1 MARRT
6 GRAWLAALAAAAS
19 LGACFDSGTRYV
31 DGPPVVPQ
39 AVCTVGATRCTNDF
53 ERCRDSGG
61 TPAWVAEEACG
72 VNGKVCALELERC
85 TPCLPNSRGCD
96 GIDVVQ
102 CDAQGELGAVIE
114 ICDPA
119 NGDACRNGACL
130 DLCNEAQIEKSNV
143 GCTYWAVD
151 LDNANIDAT
160 SNAAAQQFAV
170 VVSNPQPDVPAVVRV
185 FQDNGQPGAAPTPLE
200 IASAVIAPLNLVVLK
215 LGPREVDGSEPGSY
229 DTGTHTALTRHAY
242 KLESDF
248 PVVAYQF
255 NPLENVNVFSNDA
268 SLLKP
273 QEAFDNISPGALRS
287 AYVVGGWPQ
296 TIAVT
301 DDPNTNFNPND
312 PINLRA
318 FLTLV
323 GTREATKVRVH
334 TTAAVVG
341 GGPVPATP
349 AGGVIEAEL
358 GAFDVLNLETG
369 DFNADFTGTFVEAD
383 GPIAAFVGNEASDA
397 PHFETLVDR
406 RCCADHLED
415 QLDPIR
421 TAGFRFAI
429 PHSPSRTRTVQQAG
443 GDIGV
448 VAEPDFVR
456 FVAVQEAG
464 ARIVTTLP
472 EPDNVIDLPGRGAF
486 REVTVMRDFMAESD
500 QPVSVIQ
507 VTASQD
513 AAGVKRGLPGGDP
526 SLVVIPP
533 IDQFR
538 ASYVFLTP
546 DKYAFDFVCV
556 VAPAA
561 VTVYLDGAPIGPE
574 RCAMTPADGRT
585 DGERGGPAEL
595 VVYTCQLG
603 FALVDPLEEAP
614 DNVSL
619 GVQNDG
625 VHRLL
630 ANGNVGVVVSGF
642 DSYVSYGYAGGT
654 ELREIAPPD

>member
-1 MARRT
+1 MRGWLFAA
-6 GRAWLAALAAAAS
+6 AWAAS
-19 LGACFDSGTRYV
+19 LGACFDSGSRYV
-31 DGPPVVPQ
+31 DGPPVTPQ
-39 AVCTVGATRCTNDF
+39 AACTVGATRCTNDF
-53 ERCRDSGG
+53 ERCQDQGG
-61 TPAWVAEEACG
+61 VAAWVVEDVCA
-72 VNGKVCALELERC
+72 VNGKVCALSLERC
-85 TPCLPNSRGCD
+85 TQCLPDSRGCD
-96 GIDVVQ
+96 GLDVVQ
-102 CDAQGELGAVIE
+102 CDAQGNIGAVVDTCKPE
-114 ICDPA
+114 S
-119 NGDACRNGACL
+119 GYACRAGACS
-130 DLCNEAQIEKSNV
+130 DLCTEAQVEKSNV

-160 SNAAAQQFAV
+160 NNAAAQQFAV
-170 VVSNPQPDVPAVVRV
+170 VVSNPQPDVPAEVRV
-185 FQDNGQPGAAPTPLE
+185 YQDDGQPGDDPAPVE

-215 LGPREVDGSEPGSY
+215 LGPREVDGSPPGEY
-229 DTGTHTALTRHAY
+229 DTGTHTALTRHAF

-273 QEAFDNISPGALRS
+273 QEAFASTAPGELRA
-287 AYVVGGWPQ
+287 AYVVGAWPQ
-296 TIAVT
+296 TIAIT

-312 PINLRA
+312 PIHLRA

-323 GTREATKVRVH
+323 GTREATKVRVT

-341 GGPVPATP
+341 GGPVPETP
-349 AGGVIEAEL
+349 VGGVIEAEL
-358 GAFDVLNLETG
+358 GPFDVLNLETA
-369 DFNADFTGTFVEAD
+369 DFNADFTGSFVEAD
-383 GPIAAFVGNEASDA
+383 GPIAAFVGSEASDA

-421 TAGFRFAI
+421 TAGYRFAV
-429 PHSPSRTRTVQQAG
+429 PHSPSRTRTVQEAG

-448 VAEPDFVR
+448 VEEPDYVR

-464 ARIVTTLP
+464 ARIRTSLP
-472 EPDNVIDLPGRGAF
+472 EPDDVIELVGRGAF
-486 REVTVMRDFMAESD
+486 RELRVTRDFMAESD

-526 SLVVIPP
+526 SLVVVPP

-546 DKYAFDFVCV
+546 DKYAFDFVQV
-556 VAPAA
+556 VAPVA

-574 RCAMTPADGRT
+574 RCLATPADGLT
-585 DGERGGPAEL
+585 DKERGGPAEL

-603 FALVDPLEEAP
+603 FALVDPFEEAP
-614 DNVSL
+614 ENVTL

-625 VHRLL
+625 VHRVL
-630 ANGNVGVVVSGF
+630 ANGNVGVFVSGF

-654 ELREIAPPD
+654 ELRELALPD